1 MLLIKEE
8 IMKLK
13 INTDK
18 IKALNPCQARY
29 DNWLKHYDN
38 FNGNILKFL
47 ELEKI
52 TPRDKIW
59 VSVRVLPRELVEIFA
74 IDCAFSASVSATA
87 SAAAYAAAYAA
98 YAAAD
103 TAAYAAA
110 AADAAAYAAD
120 TAAYAADAADTAAY
134 AAAADAD
141 AYAADTAAYAA
152 ATDAAAAYA
161 AATDAAAAYA
171 AECENQIDALIMLIK
186 GWKS

>member
-59 VSVRVLPRELVEIFA
+59 VSVRVLPKELVEIFA
-74 IDCAFSASVSATA
+74 IDCAFSASYTDAAYAAVYA
-87 SAAAYAAAYAA
+87 AAAYAADAYAAAA
-98 YAAAD
+98 YAADAAVYAAVYAAD
-103 TAAYAAA
+103 AAAYAAA
-110 AADAAAYAAD
+110 AADFAAV
-120 TAAYAADAADTAAY
+120 
-134 AAAADAD
+134 
-141 AYAADTAAYAA
+141 
-152 ATDAAAAYA
+152 
-161 AATDAAAAYA
+161 
-171 AECENQIDALIMLIK
+171 AERENQVDALIMLIED
-186 GWKS
+186 WE